1 MTSMNNTKYVQFIEE
16 QQPSE
21 KWLSFYKSS
30 IEGYKKWFL
39 KEGEFNRP
47 NYQACHNAIKE
58 YKLYWFFCD
67 YFFQNYIISSFYF

>member
-58 YKLYWFFCD
+58 YMPEFESIWIGWWTWSY
-67 YFFQNYIISSFYF
+67 